1 MLLVPKNGP
10 VFNRVDDASILILIG
25 LQDSLNNSA
34 VKLLLVAPPP
44 RQGQCFGNSRPFLH
58 LTLIMNYPKHKAKS
72 T

>member
-44 RQGQCFGNSRPFLH
+44 PA
-58 LTLIMNYPKHKAKS
+58 KANALVILDLS
-72 T
+72 YTYR